1 MKKSV
6 LEKYNRV
13 LTSNSSNVKYLNLK
27 SINNFILHYNELVTF
42 QMKNQVEE
50 LLEDYLDFLL
60 EKGEVSQSE
69 AKSVFYKYIQPI
81 GDIYVKRVGFSFYT
95 KPSTI
100 AFFLVLFWLLF
111 FAISAPL
118 VLYIVTGI
126 FSLYFFLS
134 DFNKLKRNKVYG
146 FDF

>member
-50 LLEDYLDFLL
+50 LLEDYLT
-60 EKGEVSQSE
+60 V
-69 AKSVFYKYIQPI
+69 
-81 GDIYVKRVGFSFYT
+81 
-95 KPSTI
+95 
-100 AFFLVLFWLLF
+100 
-111 FAISAPL
+111 
-118 VLYIVTGI
+118 I
-126 FSLYFFLS
+126 F
-134 DFNKLKRNKVYG
+134 KLKEI
-146 FDF
+146 F